1 MLAELQIEITE
12 LQDNHKKLHDRYV
25 HIATGEVFRH
35 HPLKD
40 EVLEL
45 IMEGLHHLELSI
57 KARREL
63 IAGMN

>member
-1 MLAELQIEITE
+1 MLDELKSEIIELE
-12 LQDNHKKLHDRYV
+12 ANHKKLHDRYV
-25 HIATGEVFRH
+25 TIAISELFRT

-45 IMEGLHHLELSI
+45 IMDGLHHLELSI